1 MKSLRVSDIIKGF
14 ELKLL
19 AGEKGTKKVV
29 SVAALA
35 KPGLEL
41 AGMLDF
47 YENDRIQIIGS
58 KEAAFF
64 HSLENEDQY
73 DRVEAIFKKGAPA
86 IIFSKNVDV
95 PEMFIELGNKYDLA
109 ILKSFHKTTTLFSE
123 LYAYLLAGLAERMS
137 MHGVLMDINGVGVL
151 ITGKSGIGKS
161 EVALEL
167 IRRGYILV
175 ADDMVEIYQVE
186 KGVLVGE
193 APEVLKKFLEIRGVG
208 VVNVVYLFGVRSY
221 RAKKRLSIIVELDKW
236 QEDGQHDRLGIK
248 TGKRKIF
255 DTYVSYSPLPVTEA
269 RNTATLVEAAA
280 LDFKSKEMG
289 YNSAEEFNDLLNKQ
303 IIINQKLE
311 NEKSLKLENENNQE
325 FAYEEDN

>member
-1 MKSLRVSDIIKGF
+1 MASLKVSKIIDGLD
-14 ELKLL
+14 LKLM
-19 AGEKGTKKVV
+19 AGEKGINKEIHI
-29 SVAALA
+29 AALA

-64 HSLENEDQY
+64 HSLDKDDQRQ
-73 DRVEAIFKKGAPA
+73 RVEAIFKKDAPA
-86 IIFSKNVDV
+86 LIFTKNVDV
-95 PEMFIELGNKYDLA
+95 PQLFIELGNKYNIP
-109 ILKSFHKTTTLFSE
+109 ILKSYYKTTSLFSE
-123 LYAYLLAGLAERMS
+123 IYDFLQAELAERTS
-137 MHGVLMDINGVGVL
+137 MHGVLMDINGVGIL

-186 KGVLVGE
+186 KGVLIGE
-193 APEVLKKFLEIRGVG
+193 APEVLKKYLEIRGVG

-221 RAKKRLSIIVELDKW
+221 REKKRISIIVELVKGFDESKA
-236 QEDGQHDRLGIK
+236 DRLGIN
-248 TGKRKIF
+248 TDKRKIF
-255 DTYVSYSPLPVTEA
+255 DTYVAYASLPITEA

-280 LDFKSKEMG
+280 LDYKSKEMG
-289 YNSAEEFNDLLNKQ
+289 YNSAEDFNDLLNKQ
-303 IIINQKLE
+303 IKKNQELE
-311 NEKSLKLENENNQE
+311 NEK
-325 FAYEEDN
+325 DN

>member
-1 MKSLRVSDIIKGF
+1 MKALRVSEIIIGL

-19 AGEKGTKKVV
+19 AGETGIKKEV

-47 YENDRIQIIGS
+47 YENDRIQIMGS

-64 HSLENEDQY
+64 HSLDNDIQY
-73 DRVEAIFKKGAPA
+73 DRVESIFKKDAPA
-86 IIFSKNVDV
+86 FIFSKNVDV
-95 PEMFIELGNKYDLA
+95 PQIFIDLGNKYSIP
-109 ILKSFHKTTTLFSE
+109 ILKSYFKTTSLFSE
-123 LYAYLLAGLAERMS
+123 LYAFLLGKLAERTS

-175 ADDMVEIYQVE
+175 ADDMVEIHQVE
-186 KGVLVGE
+186 KGVLIGE
-193 APEVLKKFLEIRGVG
+193 APDVLKKFLEIRGVG

-221 RAKKRLSIIVELDKW
+221 REKKRISIIVELDNWKENS
-236 QEDGQHDRLGIK
+236 QTDRLGLK
-248 TGKRKIF
+248 TGQRKIF
-255 DTYVSYSPLPVTEA
+255 DTYVSYAPLPVTEA

-289 YNSAEEFNDLLNKQ
+289 YNSAEEFNDLLNAQ
-303 IIINQKLE
+303 IKKNQEFE
-311 NEKSLKLENENNQE
+311 NEKNT
-325 FAYEEDN
+325 

>member
-1 MKSLRVSDIIKGF
+1 MSLKISRIIEGL
-14 ELKLL
+14 ELKLV
-19 AGEKGTKKVV
+19 AGQTGINREVNEA
-29 SVAALA
+29 SLA

-64 HSLENEDQY
+64 HSLSHEEQTS
-73 DRVEAIFKKGAPA
+73 RVEAMLKKDAPA
-86 IIFSKNVDV
+86 FIFSKNVDI
-95 PEMFIELGNKYDLA
+95 PQIFIDLGNQYQVP
-109 ILKSFHKTTTLFSE
+109 ILKSFYKTTSLFSE
-123 LYAYLLAGLAERMS
+123 LYAFLQAELAERTS

-186 KGVLVGE
+186 KGVLIGE
-193 APEVLKKFLEIRGVG
+193 APDVLKKFLEIRGVG

-221 RAKKRLSIIVELDKW
+221 REKKRISIIVELDKNF
-236 QEDGQHDRLGIK
+236 DDNKDDRLGMSADQ
-248 TGKRKIF
+248 RKIF
-255 DTYVSYSPLPVTEA
+255 DTYVSYASLPITEA

-280 LDFKSKEMG
+280 LDFKSKDMG
-289 YNSAEEFNDLLNKQ
+289 YNSAVEFNKGLNQHIKK
-303 IIINQKLE
+303 NQELE
-311 NEKSLKLENENNQE
+311 NEK
-325 FAYEEDN
+325 DD